1 MAIIDPQ
8 DLERLWA
15 LLTELAEQTNSHRHY
30 TANLHAQAN
39 NVKNQAIH
47 SQTGFV
53 LRRFNLDKSQEEY
66 DAELERMNTVMAAD
80 NQALLHDNKQLNAL
94 IKEYETTLEN
104 VMNQFR
110 NRAHEVQE
118 QELSLV
124 REYETRLIARETEEH
139 AQRLAAS
146 SAYSESLTR
155 MSRMLRKQ
163 LRALGG
169 EDVTEVPA
177 GAQDAYRPEEWNAL
191 AAADWAL
198 ERESELARLEKE
210 NALLRRLMGDES
222 LNDDGPANER
232 PVPLTVEEVRQRLV
246 FPTRDKSVKLGGAKG
261 TVGPFATYKRMR
273 ALAS

>member
-1 MAIIDPQ
+1 
-8 DLERLWA
+8 
-15 LLTELAEQTNSHRHY
+15 
-30 TANLHAQAN
+30 
-39 NVKNQAIH
+39 
-47 SQTGFV
+47 
-53 LRRFNLDKSQEEY
+53 
-66 DAELERMNTVMAAD
+66 MNTVMAAD

-110 NRAHEVQE
+110 NRAVRVSCLTPPLFALRSCACLTDASSTQHEVQE

-177 GAQDAYRPEEWNAL
+177 GAQDAYRPEEWDAL